1 MSPLKGTPSTADQAR
16 VPSSDSDKPAYLRR
30 RKLIEPRIQVRFFLF
45 FLTISG
51 LAVLVQTIVLNYLLH
66 RLARELPG
74 DGELLL
80 ANIPGSLGIAVAV
93 TFALLAPL
101 TFVLGVQTTF
111 PIVGPLYR
119 FRAYLTQIAAGER
132 PGPCHIRKGDE
143 LQDLCRVLNRAVASL
158 QGEGADGTP
167 EREATPTKPD
177 DERLAG

>member
-1 MSPLKGTPSTADQAR
+1 MSALKGMPPTADQAG
-16 VPSSDSDKPAYLRR
+16 VPSTPPTPPNHLRR

-51 LAVLVQTIVLNYLLH
+51 LAVLVQTIVLNFLLQ
-66 RLARELPG
+66 RLARQLPG
-74 DGELLL
+74 DSELLL
-80 ANIPGSLGIAVAV
+80 AHIPGSLGIAMLV

-119 FRAYLTQIAAGER
+119 FRVYLTQIAAGER

-143 LQDLCRVLNRAVASL
+143 LQDLCQLINRAVAPL
-158 QGEGADGTP
+158 QDGAGGERTATEAGA
-167 EREATPTKPD
+167 AAPD
-177 DERLAG
+177 AARRAG